1 MIDVRL
7 HAAVL
12 AASLVLGSAAAGP
25 AMPASPSVGLQVII
39 PNLKPDGQV
48 VIAVYNDPGAWQAEG
63 QAFRVA
69 VTDVRDGMAS
79 ASFTAPPGRYAVA
92 VYQDKN
98 GDGRLNL
105 LPFRWPAEKVG
116 FSGGERPLVG
126 RPSWDK
132 ADFGLG
138 AGERT
143 TVFVRLR

>member
-1 MIDVRL
+1 MTDARL

-12 AASLVLGSAAAGP
+12 AVALVLGWSPVGGAAA
-25 AMPASPSVGLQVII
+25 APASLPLQVII
-39 PNLKPDGQV
+39 PNLKPEGQV

-63 QAFRVA
+63 KAFRVA
-69 VTDVRDGMAS
+69 VTDVRDGMAT

-92 VYQDKN
+92 AYQDRN

-105 LPFRWPAEKVG
+105 LPFRLPAEKVG
-116 FSGGERPLVG
+116 FSGGQRPLVG

-132 ADFGLG
+132 ADFGLT

-143 TVFVRLR
+143 TVFVRLK